1 VDRLLTLM
9 NKQTTREMNEA
20 AAAKLAKLGIP
31 MMSSFIFGLPTET
44 REELVENVRFMIKVR
59 SLLAENRVSYM
70 FYMPT
75 PATPLFAL
83 AIEHGYVPPA
93 DLEEWSRFTFRLKS
107 INVPWLSDSC
117 FALFT
122 GYGWPSSSG
131 AAVLGLF
138 CLNGQSVRLRHKT
151 PPPLAAARR
160 LLTLAS
166 AKKAKHESDGK
177 ATAHG
182 NLLRSR

>member
-1 VDRLLTLM
+1 MDSNPIVIERFFPVERAGLDLRVRCQRWVEDAPAGPPAALNLTADRLTLR
-9 NKQTTREMNEA
+9 TR
-20 AAAKLAKLGIP
+20 
-31 MMSSFIFGLPTET
+31 
-44 REELVENVRFMIKVR
+44 
-59 SLLAENRVSYM
+59 
-70 FYMPT
+70 
-75 PATPLFAL
+75 
-83 AIEHGYVPPA
+83 PPV
-93 DLEEWSRFTFRLKS
+93 FC
-107 INVPWLSDSC
+107 LSDSC

-166 AKKAKHESDGK
+166 AKKAKHESEPRPTVFPGPCRWRPAPLPQRGAPPSRPNVA
-177 ATAHG
+177 ATAVHAAG
-182 NLLRSR
+182 PH